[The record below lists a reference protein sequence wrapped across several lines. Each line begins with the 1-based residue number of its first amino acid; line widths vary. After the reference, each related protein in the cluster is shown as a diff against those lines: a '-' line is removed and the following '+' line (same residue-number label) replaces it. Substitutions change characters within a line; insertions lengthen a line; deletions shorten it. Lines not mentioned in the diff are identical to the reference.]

1 MERKKRKN
9 NRDITYR
16 QGNFNPELDAH
27 IFNKMNGTAQ
37 FDGFGGGLAE
47 DYNDAIKIKYHTPY
61 DREAYGYTTR
71 YWLQGV
77 IDGVRD
83 YIWFSDN
90 REEAGERGW
99 TLDKEDIIFVYGNS
113 EEARI
118 ANRIIRRMTERW

>member
-1 MERKKRKN
+1 MERKKRKK
-9 NRDITYR
+9 NRNITYR

-47 DYNDAIKIKYHTPY
+47 DYNDAIKIKYLTPY
-61 DREAYGYTTR
+61 GREAYGYTTR